1 MGPEVLPIALP
12 PTPSSHPRGPGAYV
26 HVDLL
31 ADSEELSPLIEI
43 LHGPIALHAS
53 DKKTQL
59 DEIVARLRRLNPALA
74 TADLCK
80 SKILVANDLRPFE
93 PNSEYLHD

>member
-1 MGPEVLPIALP
+1 MWPRRRRGKLNSQAGTRTPVLLEDTSDIRDVARFLY
-12 PTPSSHPRGPGAYV
+12 S
-26 HVDLL
+26 
-31 ADSEELSPLIEI
+31 
-43 LHGPIALHAS
+43 S

-80 SKILVANDLRPFE
+80 GKILVANDLPPFE
-93 PNSEYLHD
+93 ANSEYLHD